1 MARTKPAR
9 LVYCFEQPGVME
21 DIDNLASL
29 IPHIDPAL
37 YAALKERGT
46 VSRGMLPKLDNAFR
60 AIDCG
65 VESVVIR
72 HADNLLSDTGTTL
85 SK

>member
-1 MARTKPAR
+1 
-9 LVYCFEQPGVME
+9 
-21 DIDNLASL
+21 
-29 IPHIDPAL
+29 
-37 YAALKERGT
+37 
-46 VSRGMLPKLDNAFR
+46 MLPKLDNAFR

-65 VESVVIR
+65 VESVVIK